1 MSKTKIYLVVQENC
15 PSCLRVKTNL
25 QKVENWKE
33 VITVINMFKDDGTVN
48 DITKKYEI
56 NESPSLFAIED
67 DKVVAIVRGSN
78 VLTRSFLRAT
88 VKKYMVVP
96 EQSES

>member
-33 VITVINMFKDDGTVN
+33 VITVINMFKKDGTIN

-56 NESPSLFAIED
+56 NESPSLFAVED
-67 DKVVAIVRGSN
+67 DKIVAIVRGSN
-78 VLTRSFLRAT
+78 TLTRSFLTAT
-88 VKKYMVVP
+88 VKKYMVDP

>member
-1 MSKTKIYLVVQENC
+1 MSKTKIYLVVQDNC

-25 QKVENWKE
+25 QRVDNWKE
-33 VITVINMFKDDGTVN
+33 VITVINMFKKDGTLN
-48 DITKKYEI
+48 DITKKHDI

-78 VLTRSFLRAT
+78 VLTRSFLDAT
-88 VKKYMVVP
+88 VKKYMVDP
-96 EQSES
+96 EPSVS